1 MRASDVA
8 GSAGKA
14 ALRLAGAFVI
24 GAIPMANI
32 VARRA
37 AGRDLRF
44 TGQGKVSSSA
54 VYRVA
59 GGPAFAAS
67 CTLDVAKG
75 MLAVSLADRRQPGL
89 VAAAAGLAVAGHNWS
104 PFLRGAGGRGVLPGL
119 GALLVTA
126 PAGGAL
132 LVGGLALGWAADNT
146 GLGCFAAQFLLV
158 PELAWMKGRDGAA
171 LGSAL
176 VVPMLVKRVL
186 GDSAPA
192 RSRPVRVYLTR
203 ALYDRDQPARKTRT

>member
-1 MRASDVA
+1 MPGPA
-8 GSAGKA
+8 GPA

-24 GAIPMANI
+24 GAIPVANI

-44 TGQGKVSSSA
+44 TGQGRVSSTA

-59 GGPAFAAS
+59 GGRAFAAS

-75 MLAVSLADRRQPGL
+75 ILAVSLADRRHPAL

-126 PAGGAL
+126 PSGSAL
-132 LVGGLALGWAADNT
+132 LAGGLALGWAADNT
-146 GLGCFAAQFLLV
+146 GLGCFAAQSLLV
-158 PELAWMKGRDGAA
+158 PALAWMKGRNGAA

-176 VVPMLVKRVL
+176 VAPMLVKRVL
-186 GDSAPA
+186 GDSNPA
-192 RSRPVRVYLTR
+192 RPRPVQVYLTR
-203 ALYDRDQPARKTRT
+203 ALYDCDQR

>member
-1 MRASDVA
+1 MA
-8 GSAGKA
+8 GSAGPA

-24 GAIPMANI
+24 GAIPMASI

-37 AGRDLRF
+37 TGRDLRL
-44 TGQGKVSSSA
+44 TGQGKVSSTA
-54 VYRVA
+54 VYQVA
-59 GGPAFAAS
+59 GGRAFAVS

-75 MLAVSLADRRQPGL
+75 MLAVSLADRSQPAL
-89 VAAAAGLAVAGHNWS
+89 VAVAAGLAVAGHNWS

-126 PAGGAL
+126 PSGSVL
-132 LVGGLALGWAADNT
+132 LAGGLALGWAADNT

-158 PELAWMKGRDGAA
+158 PGLGWMKGRNGAA

-186 GDSAPA
+186 GDSTPTGP
-192 RSRPVRVYLTR
+192 RPVRVYLTR